1 MNNNV
6 DVLEFKIFNPQG
18 KENWAD
24 DSDVYEAVEIYING
38 KEVGGCHCGYISYE
52 VDITDTIKSYKLAIN
67 IRNTIEYPYSNIYF
81 YMNTILPNGKV
92 TKCDTIECYLAYPD
106 GTWKGKG
113 NSKIRDNRFWIA
125 KNIKFEQK
133 GKYTFELRQ
142 ATIDSTLKGICDV
155 GLHLEYQD

>member
-1 MNNNV
+1 MKVIISKISILLVVILFSACNNNV
-6 DVLEFKIFNPQG
+6 VYD
-18 KENWAD
+18 EN
-24 DSDVYEAVEIYING
+24 
-38 KEVGGCHCGYISYE
+38 KEVNQRAWKTTDKLYYE

-113 NSKIRDNRFWIA
+113 SSKIRDNRFWIA

>member
-1 MNNNV
+1 MKVIISQISILLVAILFSACNNNV
-6 DVLEFKIFNPQG
+6 VYD
-18 KENWAD
+18 EN
-24 DSDVYEAVEIYING
+24 
-38 KEVGGCHCGYISYE
+38 KEVNQQAWKTTDKLYYE
-52 VDITDTIKSYKLAIN
+52 VDITDTIKDYKLAIN
-67 IRNTIEYPYSNIYF
+67 IRNTIEYPYSNIFF

-113 NSKIRDNRFWIA
+113 SSKIRDNRFWIA

-142 ATIDSTLKGICDV
+142 ATVDSTLKGICDV

>member
-1 MNNNV
+1 MKVIISQISILLVAILFSACNNNV
-6 DVLEFKIFNPQG
+6 VYD
-18 KENWAD
+18 EN
-24 DSDVYEAVEIYING
+24 
-38 KEVGGCHCGYISYE
+38 KEVNQQAWKTIDKLYYE
-52 VDITDTIKSYKLAIN
+52 VDITDTIKDYKLAIN
-67 IRNTIEYPYSNIYF
+67 IRNTIEYPYSNIFF
-81 YMNTILPNGKV
+81 YLNTILPNGKV

-113 NSKIRDNRFWIA
+113 SSKIRDNRFWIA

>member
-1 MNNNV
+1 MKTIISKLFILLVVVVFSACNHNV
-6 DVLEFKIFNPQG
+6 VYD
-18 KENWAD
+18 EN
-24 DSDVYEAVEIYING
+24 
-38 KEVGGCHCGYISYE
+38 KEVNQQGWKTTDKLYYE
-52 VDITDTIKSYKLAIN
+52 IDITDTIKAYKLSIN
-67 IRNTIEYPYSNIYF
+67 IRNTVEYPYSNIYF

-113 NSKIRDNRFWIA
+113 SSKIRDNRFWIA
-125 KNIKFEQK
+125 KNVKFEQK

-142 ATIDSTLKGICDV
+142 ATIDSTLTGICDV